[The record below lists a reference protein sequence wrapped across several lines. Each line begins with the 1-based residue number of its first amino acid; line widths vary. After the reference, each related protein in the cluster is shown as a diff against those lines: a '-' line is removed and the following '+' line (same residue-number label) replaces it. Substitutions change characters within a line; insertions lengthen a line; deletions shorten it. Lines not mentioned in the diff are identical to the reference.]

1 MKMTKMI
8 DRGKWIPFFA
18 AMFMVGAAHAATYYV
33 KPDGDDD
40 AKGTSWATAL
50 ATPNKGFAKV
60 NSNKGSTLIITNGT
74 YRLAGAIGCT
84 GGADEA
90 NRTVVKS
97 FSGNPND
104 VIFDAHGESEGLRLA
119 SYITISGITVSNG
132 VNTVDGTK
140 CPAAG
145 IRFSNTSTSGP
156 DYEIIVTNCVVTCCT
171 NIFPDG
177 MHGAAVALYGHNL
190 MVDSVVRNN
199 TSIYTNGAGV
209 IVVNRSDLKGPPK
222 LLRCRI
228 EGNSSANS
236 GGGVYISGNINTDS
250 GKSGAGTVV
259 EIEDCEIIGNTA
271 ANTGAGIFCPGY
283 FHQRITGCIISN
295 NTTAANGGGLRFEK
309 GSATLVNCLVAD
321 NSANNGAGVDI
332 VPTATSPDAAIATL
346 YCSNTTF
353 RQNKASV
360 DSGGAVRIHQ
370 YGRAFF
376 DNCRFEGNKVTRDG
390 GGDDSGGGAVWL
402 ANQGSHAT
410 SPYGYCSVSNCV
422 FGGNVSG
429 GRGGALGC
437 TWNTNFYGAV
447 VNCIFTNN
455 QSRIQGGGLCIRE
468 AVANLNPAII
478 RNCLFAFN
486 ETTGTSGDTNGGGIC
501 LVTRS
506 NLVVENC
513 TIVSNNIRTTNSTYN
528 SGGIHHRWAGT
539 LKNCIVAFN
548 TKNGQPEGSSWT
560 AGDNLYFN
568 CCGSPAV
575 TRFTATNGCINDD
588 PKFTDPAS
596 GDFTLRPDSPCI
608 NKGLNADWMTSSE
621 IDPVTGKR
629 VKVLDLAGS
638 VRLSGSHVDIGCYE
652 LYIPKGLTLSVK

>member
-1 MKMTKMI
+1 MHDMKALLVN
-8 DRGKWIPFFA
+8 FA
-18 AMFMVGAAHAATYYV
+18 ILFSVMSAFSATYYV
-33 KPDGDDD
+33 KPDGDDSKD
-40 AKGTSWATAL
+40 GKSWANAL

-60 NSNKGSTLIITNGT
+60 NSNKGSTLIITNGVYQLT
-74 YRLAGAIGCT
+74 GAIGCT
-84 GGADEA
+84 GGSNEVT
-90 NRTVVKS
+90 RTVVKS

-171 NIFPDG
+171 NVFPDG

-236 GGGVYISGNINTDS
+236 GGGIYISGNINTDS

-259 EIEDCEIIGNTA
+259 EIEDCEIIGNTS

-283 FHQRITGCIISN
+283 FHQRLTGCIISN

-309 GSATLVNCLVAD
+309 GSVTLVNCLVAD
-321 NSANNGAGVDI
+321 NSAKNGGGADI

-346 YCSNTTF
+346 YCTNTTF
-353 RQNKASV
+353 RQNEASS

-376 DNCRFEGNKVTRDG
+376 DNCHFEGNKLTRDG
-390 GGDDSGGGAVWL
+390 GADDSGGGAVWL

-410 SPYGYCSVSNCV
+410 NPYGYCSVSNCA
-422 FGGNVSG
+422 FGGNISG
-429 GRGGALGC
+429 GRGGALGG
-437 TWNTNFYGAV
+437 TWNTNFCGAV

-455 QSRIQGGGLCIRE
+455 LSRIQGGGLCIRE
-468 AVANLNPAII
+468 SVANPNPAII

-486 ETTGTSGDTNGGGIC
+486 ETTGTTGDTNGGGVL

-506 NLVVENC
+506 NLLMENC
-513 TIVSNNIRTTNSTYN
+513 TIVSNNIRNASYT
-528 SGGIHHRWAGT
+528 SGGIHHRWGGK

-548 TKNGQPEGSSWT
+548 TVNGVSDADKLSSGNTAWT
-560 AGDNLYFN
+560 LNDAAYEY
-568 CCGSPAV
+568 CCGYPAV
-575 TRFTATNGCINDD
+575 TRFKDANHSITDD
-588 PKFTDPAS
+588 PKFVDPAH
-596 GDFTLRPDSPCI
+596 GDFTLQPSSPCV
-608 NKGLNADWMTSSE
+608 NKGVFSGWMT
-621 IDPVTGKR
+621 GAK
-629 VKVLDLAGS
+629 DLAGHP
-638 VRLSGSHVDIGCYE
+638 RIFSGNVDIGCYE
-652 LYIPKGLTLSVK
+652 WWLPPGLMIFVR

>member
-1 MKMTKMI
+1 MKVTKTVGI
-8 DRGKWIPFFA
+8 RGACGEISLLLA
-18 AMFMVGAAHAATYYV
+18 AMFMIGAAQSATYYV
-33 KPDGDDD
+33 KPDGDDSKD
-40 AKGTSWATAL
+40 GKSWATAF
-50 ATPNKGFAKV
+50 ATPNKGFTKV
-60 NSNKGSTLIITNGT
+60 NSNKGSTLFITNGV
-74 YRLAGAIGCT
+74 YRLTGAIGCT

-90 NRTVVKS
+90 NRTIVKS
-97 FSGNPND
+97 VSGNPDD
-104 VIFDAHGESEGLRLA
+104 VILDAHGESEGLRLA

-171 NIFPDG
+171 NIFTDG

-236 GGGVYISGNINTDS
+236 GGGIYISGNINADS

-259 EIEDCEIIGNTA
+259 EIEDCEIIGNTS
-271 ANTGAGIFCPGY
+271 ANAGAGIFCPGY
-283 FHQRITGCIISN
+283 FHQRLTGCVISN

-309 GSATLVNCLVAD
+309 GSVTLVNCLVAD
-321 NSANNGAGVDI
+321 NSAKNGGGADI

-346 YCSNTTF
+346 YCTNTTF
-353 RQNKASV
+353 RQNEASS

-376 DNCRFEGNKVTRDG
+376 DNCHFEGNKLTHDG
-390 GGDDSGGGAVWL
+390 GADDSGGGAVWL

-410 SPYGYCSVSNCV
+410 NPYGYCSVSNCA
-422 FGGNVSG
+422 FGGNISG
-429 GRGGALGC
+429 GRGGALGG
-437 TWNTNFYGAV
+437 TWNTNFCGAV

-455 QSRIQGGGLCIRE
+455 LSRIQGGGLCIRE
-468 AVANLNPAII
+468 AVANPNPAII

-486 ETTGTSGDTNGGGIC
+486 ETTGTSGDTNGGGIL

-513 TIVSNNIRTTNSTYN
+513 TIVSNNIRNASYN

-548 TKNGQPEGSSWT
+548 TKNGQPEGDSWT
-560 AGDNLYFN
+560 AGNNLYFN
-568 CCGSPAV
+568 CCGYPAV
-575 TRFTATNGCINDD
+575 SKFTAANGCINVD
-588 PKFTDPAS
+588 PKFVDPAH
-596 GDFTLRPDSPCI
+596 GDFRLAGDSPCV
-608 NKGLNADWMTSSE
+608 NAGLNADWMN
-621 IDPVTGKR
+621 GKKSR
-629 VKVLDLAGS
+629 DLAG
-638 VRLSGSHVDIGCYE
+638 VPRLYGANVDIGCYE
-652 LYIPKGLTLSVK
+652 VWFPKGTTVMVR